1 MIDYKYNE
9 QNALREVKDYIDSTY
24 TQHYSG
30 KYQAT
35 DMIIDAGHGT
45 GFCIGNIMK
54 YAKRYGKKDGLNKK
68 DLLKIIHYAIIQ
80 LHVHDSNK
88 EREAK
93 TQSPV
98 HKPHNIPCNTIPT
111 AFVNS
116 CYRGNI
122 IESPDDLCHACDC
135 WKSNNL
141 KYSYTT

>member
-9 QNALREVKDYIDSTY
+9 QNALREIKEYIDSTY

-80 LHVHDSNK
+80 LHVHEASQANK
-88 EREAK
+88 KEDVK
-93 TQSPV
+93 QPKV
-98 HKPHNIPCNTIPT
+98 NTIPT
-111 AFVNS
+111 NYVAS

-122 IESPDDLCHACDC
+122 IETPDDTCHACDC
-135 WKSNNL
+135 WKSNKL
-141 KYSYTT
+141 MKTYTT